1 MKSFFDEFF
10 SVDGFGKM
18 KLFDFPFD
26 TDVKEDENDG
36 ENHTYFHKVT
46 DKYDELGQRISHVE
60 KEVKDGKVLKDI
72 KEEPKLQ
79 VVKNSDIC
87 NCVTTPSDEIKK
99 LKEGYADELKHLKED
114 YSALAKD
121 YDELSSKFDK
131 IEEMYNNVKKENDA
145 FKLGLR
151 NLLDLEK

>member
-79 VVKNSDIC
+79 AIDKPIDTHDC
-87 NCVTTPSDEIKK
+87 TT
-99 LKEGYADELKHLKED
+99 DELKKLKED
-114 YSALAKD
+114 YSVLSDK
-121 YDELSSKFDK
+121 YDELVKKLSN
-131 IEEMYNNVKKENDA
+131 IEDMYNNVKKENDA

-151 NLLDLEK
+151 NLLSLEK